1 MCDED
6 WRALT
11 VAEVATLTPEQERQR
26 LKALARLRQQARRRR
41 ELRIDYYPSRQAAK
55 VIRMVLEESGAGASY
70 TNILDMIIEHWVI
83 ASGIN
88 NRE

>member
-1 MCDED
+1 MRDED

-55 VIRMVLEESGAGASY
+55 VIRRVLEESGAGASY